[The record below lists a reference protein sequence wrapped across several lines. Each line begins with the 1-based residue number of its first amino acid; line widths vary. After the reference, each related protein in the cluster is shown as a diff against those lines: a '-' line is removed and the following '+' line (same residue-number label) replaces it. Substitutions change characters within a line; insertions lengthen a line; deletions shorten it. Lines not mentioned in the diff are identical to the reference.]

1 MNILKRGQAWGFDL
15 LVASIIFIGGIF
27 VFYIYSLN
35 FPNET
40 EDIINRLT
48 NEGNIVANALLSEG
62 FPSNWNAGNVVT
74 PGITSN
80 NKINQTKLERFY
92 DFSTGDYEKTKSLF
106 NTPYEYYITFSENV
120 TISGNEISSMGK
132 SPLNQRNLIKISR
145 ITIYKDKLITINVQ
159 IWE

>member
-1 MNILKRGQAWGFDL
+1 MKKKAQAWGFDL
-15 LVASIIFIGGIF
+15 LIASMIFIGGIF

-40 EDIINRLT
+40 EDIINTLT
-48 NEGNIVANALLSEG
+48 NEGNIVANALLSDG
-62 FPSNWNAGNVVT
+62 FPSDWNEGNVIT
-74 PGITSN
+74 PGIITN

-92 DFSTGDYEKTKSLF
+92 NFSTEDYEKTKSLF

-120 TISGNEISSMGK
+120 TISGNQISSMGK
-132 SPLNQRNLIKISR
+132 NPLNPKNLIKISR
-145 ITIYKDKLITINVQ
+145 ITIYKNKPITINVH